1 LRDVFGRIKQII
13 IKELIHVLRDFR
25 MRALVFI
32 MPAIQLL
39 LLGYA
44 VSTDV
49 REIRTA
55 VRDADN
61 TESSRELIRKFT
73 ASGYFAVVRHAE
85 SERELTELLDSGTVA
100 AAISINS
107 GFERNLRA
115 GGTATVQA
123 AMDGS
128 DSMTAQ
134 VAIQYA
140 TRITAEYSKEILSNR
155 AAVSG
160 IALPD
165 AGLTLKTR
173 AWFNENLESRN
184 FYLPGVMMLLVTL
197 ISIMLTGMAVVR
209 EKEMGTLEQ
218 LQVTPISPLEFI
230 LGKTIPFAAIGFIDA
245 TIVLLV
251 GFLWFEVPFR
261 GDLFTMYAS
270 VALLLLATIGTGL
283 LISSISGTQQQM
295 LMTAFLFF
303 MPAQLLSGF
312 AFPIENMPMSIQYLT
327 LANPL
332 RHFIEII
339 RAVFL
344 KGVGA
349 EIVWPQ
355 MLALFIIG
363 TTLMS
368 LAWLRLRR
376 ILG

>member
-1 LRDVFGRIKQII
+1 VFGRIKHII

-25 MRALVFI
+25 MRALLFI
-32 MPAIQLL
+32 MPLIQLI

-49 REIRTA
+49 REIKTA

-61 TESSRELIRKFT
+61 TVSSRELIRKFT
-73 ASGYFAVVRHAE
+73 ASGYFNVVRYAE
-85 SERELTELLDSGTVA
+85 SEDELTRLLDSGVVTA
-100 AAISINS
+100 GISINA
-107 GFERNLRA
+107 GFERNILA
-115 GGTATVQA
+115 GGRAMVQA
-123 AMDGS
+123 AMDGT

-140 TRITAEYSKEILSNR
+140 TRISGEYSKEILARR

-160 IALPD
+160 IPMPE

-184 FYLPGVMMLLVTL
+184 FYLPGVMMLIVTL
-197 ISIMLTGMAVVR
+197 LSLMLTGMAVVR
-209 EKEMGTLEQ
+209 EKEIGTLEQ

-230 LGKTIPFAAIGFIDA
+230 LGKTIPFAAIGIIDA
-245 TIVLLV
+245 TIVLV
-251 GFLWFEVPFR
+251 AGILWFDVPFR
-261 GDLFTMYAS
+261 GNLITMYGS
-270 VALLLLATIGTGL
+270 VALLLLATTGAGL

-295 LMTAFLFF
+295 LMTTFLFF

-312 AFPIENMPMSIQYLT
+312 AFPIDNMPAVIQYMT

-332 RHFIEII
+332 RHFLEITRGI
-339 RAVFL
+339 FL
-344 KGVGA
+344 KGVDVD
-349 EIVWPQ
+349 IIWPQ
-355 MLALFIIG
+355 MLWLLIIG
-363 TTLMS
+363 ITLMS